1 MTENPT
7 RPQVRGQFREEAA
20 EWLVTFS
27 EGAADARAREA
38 FSAWLRASPEHVRAY
53 LRVSAFWEAADQ
65 LDLGLKRDI
74 AELVRLAQ
82 LESNVFPLQQLQ
94 APVSAVSSS
103 PTPAGLLPAVRSPRR
118 RKIRAFAI
126 AASVGVLSVALT
138 VWQLTQQT
146 YTTSTGEQRTVTLT
160 DGSTIELNARSRVTV
175 RFSEHERDIEL
186 LEGQALFGVA
196 HDATRPFIVS
206 SNDTRIRA
214 VGTRFDVD
222 RKRTEVVVTVLE
234 GKVSVAQGDQRAVV
248 DRGATAGG
256 GTPVL
261 LASGQQVVTQKD
273 QRAVVRQVD
282 TAKVTAWRE
291 GLLVFDDARL
301 SEVVEEFNRH
311 NFKSLV
317 ISDPQLGELKISGV
331 FPAAGS
337 GRIMEFL
344 HERFGITGQDS
355 GDAIVIGRQ

>member
-1 MTENPT
+1 
-7 RPQVRGQFREEAA
+7 
-20 EWLVTFS
+20 
-27 EGAADARAREA
+27 
-38 FSAWLRASPEHVRAY
+38 VRAY

-65 LDLGLKRDI
+65 LDVGLKRDI

-82 LESNVFPLQQLQ
+82 LESNVFPLQPLQ
-94 APVSAVSSS
+94 APGASVTSS

-118 RKIRAFAI
+118 PKIRSLAV
-126 AASVGVLSVALT
+126 AASIGILSVALM
-138 VWQLTQQT
+138 VWRLTQQT
-146 YTTSTGEQRTVTLT
+146 YTTLTGEQRTVTLT

-186 LEGQALFGVA
+186 VEGQAIFGVA
-196 HDATRPFIVS
+196 HDATRPFIVT
-206 SNDTRIRA
+206 SNDTRVRA

-222 RKRTEVVVTVLE
+222 RKHTEIVVTVLE
-234 GKVSVAQGDQRAVV
+234 GKVSVAQGDKRAVV
-248 DRGATAGG
+248 DGRATEGAGAL
-256 GTPVL
+256 VL
-261 LASGQQVVTQKD
+261 LASGQQAVTQKD

-291 GLLVFDDARL
+291 GLLVFDDVDL

-311 NFKSLV
+311 NYKSLV
-317 ISDPQLGELKISGV
+317 INDPQLRELKISGV

-337 GRIMEFL
+337 ERIMEFL